1 MNAQINF
8 LNLNKRCE
16 GWFMGTNAAAPI
28 CHGTPEVVG
37 EAITTMGAEAIEV
50 EARTVI
56 DPKEVARDLRTFTKR
71 LQRVATAC
79 GYVATPFV
87 VNDRILRAQL
97 VKG

>member
-1 MNAQINF
+1 MLTQINF

-16 GWFMGTNAAAPI
+16 GWFMGANCAAPL

-37 EAITTMGAEAIEV
+37 EAIATMGAEAIEV
-50 EARTVI
+50 EARTVL

-71 LQRVATAC
+71 LQRIAAAC
-79 GYVATPFV
+79 GYVATQFV